1 MPEEPR
7 HCIVSILPCT
17 NIEASTHFYARFG
30 LALHGD
36 YGRYR
41 ILSDGRGWLL
51 HLSSEFPQGWL
62 VPGQNPNGLY
72 LYRQDVDGFA
82 TGIDD
87 LLDGRRPEHKPWGM
101 YEVALSDPDGTLV
114 RIGWPSRLM
123 ESSQAS
129 SNGNTTP

>member
-17 NIEASTHFYARFG
+17 DIDASTQFYARLG
-30 LALHGD
+30 IALHGD

-62 VPGQNPNGLY
+62 VPGQNP
-72 LYRQDVDGFA
+72 
-82 TGIDD
+82 TGSISTA
-87 LLDGRRPEHKPWGM
+87 GRRWLRCRH
-101 YEVALSDPDGTLV
+101 
-114 RIGWPSRLM
+114 R
-123 ESSQAS
+123 
-129 SNGNTTP
+129 